1 MTSSRWL
8 RGPGLSGVLAL
19 CLVVLYAP
27 LLVHWAD
34 GWLNKTISI
43 QHEYFSHGLFGL
55 PLAAYVAYSQRQQ
68 WQALPDRCH
77 GLGIGLVVGAG
88 ALYASAMPDWINLS
102 LPLMLVGL
110 CLSLKGW
117 AGVKLEAF
125 PLVLVLLATPT
136 QLPYLI
142 EPYILPVQQ
151 FIAAVAGFVL
161 VQTGVDVRVEQI
173 YLFVN
178 DRTVEVAP
186 HCAGLKI
193 MFTCLYIALVLVY
206 WRRLWTSRLRTGL
219 FLVGAWGVSVA
230 GNLLRNTLLSYLH
243 GTSRD
248 GAFSW
253 LHEGWGGEVYYAL
266 VLLSLLGLLQVIQ
279 RYVPTSLSAAPKP
292 PDSVF

>member
-8 RGPGLSGVLAL
+8 RGPGLSGMLTL
-19 CLVVLYAP
+19 CLTLLYAP
-27 LLVHWAD
+27 LLVHWVD

-55 PLAAYVAYSQRQQ
+55 PLAAYLAYSQRQR
-68 WQALPDRCH
+68 WQALPDCCN

-88 ALYASAMPDWINLS
+88 ALYASAMPDWMNLS

-110 CLSLKGW
+110 CLTLKGW
-117 AGVKLEAF
+117 AGIKLELF

-142 EPYILPVQQ
+142 EPYILPVQR

-161 VQTGVDVRVEQI
+161 VQTGVDVRVEEI

-206 WRRLWTSRLRTGL
+206 WRGLWTSRLRTGL
-219 FLVGAWGVSVA
+219 FLVGALGVSVA

-243 GTSRD
+243 GTGQD
-248 GAFSW
+248 GAFIW

-266 VLLSLLGLLQVIQ
+266 VLLSLLGLLQAIQ
-279 RYVPTSLSAAPKP
+279 CYVPTSLSAAPKP